1 MNIKEK
7 TIKLINPIKLFTFL
21 LFCFIP
27 SVVAVDT
34 IKLLKPLL
42 VDDKRSKHKNEVII
56 RALQITAEEFGPFIF
71 EPIEM
76 SMTPKRAFI
85 SLKRNQNINAYI
97 GPSGEAWGN
106 EVITIKIPI
115 RQGLLNYRLLLVHQ
129 SQLAL
134 FSKVK
139 NLDDLSQLNA
149 GLQHHWATTKVFES
163 HGLKVTTTHNFEG
176 LFQMLKRSRFD
187 YIPRA
192 IYEAYDE
199 LESRQPDLKNIV
211 VEPTLALYLPM
222 ATHIY
227 ISPQEPRIARRL
239 EIGLR
244 KLIANGEIKTILDKY
259 YAEDISR
266 ANLKNRRIIK
276 ISNPTYRGNNIEN
289 NQ

>member
-1 MNIKEK
+1 
-7 TIKLINPIKLFTFL
+7 
-21 LFCFIP
+21 
-27 SVVAVDT
+27 
-34 IKLLKPLL
+34 
-42 VDDKRSKHKNEVII
+42 
-56 RALQITAEEFGPFIF
+56 
-71 EPIEM
+71 
-76 SMTPKRAFI
+76 
-85 SLKRNQNINAYI
+85 
-97 GPSGEAWGN
+97 
-106 EVITIKIPI
+106 
-115 RQGLLNYRLLLVHQ
+115 
-129 SQLAL
+129 
-134 FSKVK
+134 
-139 NLDDLSQLNA
+139 
-149 GLQHHWATTKVFES
+149 
-163 HGLKVTTTHNFEG
+163 
-176 LFQMLKRSRFD
+176 MLKRSRFD

>member
-1 MNIKEK
+1 VNIKEK

-21 LFCFIP
+21 LFCFTPI
-27 SVVAVDT
+27 VVAVDT

-97 GPSGEAWGN
+97 GPSDEAWGN